1 MQGKRENAA
10 ENNEATTTAMKLL
23 RLKSGNGKNVKWD
36 QEIMSSKWLFFLH
49 RKKGQVV
56 TREKVEKDQI
66 IMVMAM

>member
-36 QEIMSSKWLFFLH
+36 QEIMSSKWLFFL
-49 RKKGQVV
+49 Q
-56 TREKVEKDQI
+56 
-66 IMVMAM
+66 